1 MRNALAVVILC
12 ALCWTAWGAGENSTE
27 GAARSELL
35 QLEKTWNEAHV
46 HGDADALDRLWSE
59 DLIVTVPGMQVMRK
73 AQALAITRSGRV
85 KFQRYETSDLEVAV
99 FKDAAVV
106 TGRVLRTRHIN
117 DRDMED
123 DWRFTKVYVR
133 AGNDW
138 KVVAWHSSPSAP
150 Q

>member
-1 MRNALAVVILC
+1 MRTHLAVLTLSAMC
-12 ALCWTAWGAGENSTE
+12 GTAWGAGESSVE
-27 GAARSELL
+27 ASVRSELL
-35 QLEKTWNEAHV
+35 QLEKTWNDAHV
-46 HGDADALDRLWSE
+46 RGDADVLDRLWGE
-59 DLIVTVPGMQVMRK
+59 NLIVTVPGMQVMRK

-99 FKDAAVV
+99 FKDAVVV
-106 TGRVLRTRHIN
+106 TGRVLRTRHVS
-117 DRDMED
+117 DRDIED

-133 AGNDW
+133 QDNDW

>member
-1 MRNALAVVILC
+1 
-12 ALCWTAWGAGENSTE
+12 
-27 GAARSELL
+27 
-35 QLEKTWNEAHV
+35 
-46 HGDADALDRLWSE
+46 
-59 DLIVTVPGMQVMRK
+59 
-73 AQALAITRSGRV
+73 V

-133 AGNDW
+133 IGSDW